1 MKKTLLLAGVASV
14 FALNANALELTPYVG
29 LDYNYSMLK
38 HDEPAISYDQQQNM
52 IKEGVMAGQAH
63 SASVVLGT
71 KVTPYAGV
79 EAFYQLSKKE
89 HKADNRSQLQ
99 AYGADVLGY
108 LPLGCYG
115 EYEVLASAGLGQ
127 YTAKYNKDQDSGLGY
142 RLGAGLQYNVTDN
155 WAVRAMYRHVWVDK
169 NVLDCVNEVS
179 LGVRYSF

>member
-14 FALNANALELTPYVG
+14 FAFNANALDLTPYVG
-29 LDYNYSMLK
+29 LDYNYSMLD
-38 HDEPAISYDQQQNM
+38 HDEPNYDMRNGT
-52 IKEGVMAGQAH
+52 KEGVMAGQAH
-63 SASVVLGT
+63 SASVVLGA

-89 HKADNRSQLQ
+89 HKADYRSQIQ

-142 RLGAGLQYNVTDN
+142 RLGAGLQYNLTDN

-169 NVLDCVNEVS
+169 SILNCVNEVS

>member
-1 MKKTLLLAGVASV
+1 MYLLLMPTQLNCFRMLVLIITIQCLIMMKLLLSVKIVTPTLLKTA
-14 FALNANALELTPYVG
+14 
-29 LDYNYSMLK
+29 
-38 HDEPAISYDQQQNM
+38 
-52 IKEGVMAGQAH
+52 VMAGQAH

-89 HKADNRSQLQ
+89 HKANYRSQIQ

-169 NVLDCVNEVS
+169 SILNSINEFS

>member
-14 FALNANALELTPYVG
+14 FAFNANAVELLPYVG
-29 LDYNYSMLK
+29 LDYNYSMLH
-38 HDEPAISYDQQQNM
+38 HDASMDAI
-52 IKEGVMAGQAH
+52 MAGQAH

-89 HKADNRSQLQ
+89 HKADNRSQIQ

-169 NVLDCVNEVS
+169 SILNSINEFS

>member
-29 LDYNYSMLK
+29 LDYNYSMLH
-38 HDEPAISYDQQQNM
+38 HDSSMDAI
-52 IKEGVMAGQAH
+52 MAGQAH
-63 SASVVLGT
+63 SASVVMGT
-71 KVTPYAGV
+71 KLSPYAGV

-99 AYGADVLGY
+99 AYGADILGY

>member
-14 FALNANALELTPYVG
+14 FAFNANALELTPYAGV
-29 LDYNYSMLK
+29 DYNYSMLH
-38 HDEPAISYDQQQNM
+38 HDASMDAI
-52 IKEGVMAGQAH
+52 MAGQAH